1 VTVTER
7 PNRLSYPVTPWVSPL
22 HAECGLCMIRS
33 VVVSW
38 PSREDSTVSRMDA
51 SRLKQLWFRVA
62 IYTLR
67 LYIAVG
73 KTILELITE
82 RMKLRGWHA
91 VTLGAAVGFIMLA
104 VLSIPAWLFWRLF
117 FSHLKYW
124 HMLVFITAVVVICTW
139 HSVFRSFRERHLIV
153 RIVEQVVVVLFLL
166 GVVLL
171 LAGKLP
177 V

>member
-1 VTVTER
+1 
-7 PNRLSYPVTPWVSPL
+7 
-22 HAECGLCMIRS
+22 MIRS

-38 PSREDSTVSRMDA
+38 TSREDSTVSRMDT
-51 SRLKQLWFRVA
+51 SRLKQLGFRVSLG
-62 IYTLR
+62 TVR
-67 LYIAVG
+67 LIAG
-73 KTILELITE
+73 AGGTILEFITE
-82 RMKLRGWHA
+82 RLKLSGWLA
-91 VTLGAAVGFIMLA
+91 ITLGGAVGFIMLA

-166 GVVLL
+166 AVVLL
-171 LAGKLP
+171 LAGMLP
-177 V
+177 L